1 MGKFP
6 FRLSASFTPAWL
18 SAVLAAVL
26 MLSAPHVLAEAAAL
40 PRQLT
45 ASPSDR

>member
-6 FRLSASFTPAWL
+6 YRLSASFAPAWL

-26 MLSAPHVLAEAAAL
+26 MLSAPYVLAEAAPL

-45 ASPSDR
+45 AAQPA